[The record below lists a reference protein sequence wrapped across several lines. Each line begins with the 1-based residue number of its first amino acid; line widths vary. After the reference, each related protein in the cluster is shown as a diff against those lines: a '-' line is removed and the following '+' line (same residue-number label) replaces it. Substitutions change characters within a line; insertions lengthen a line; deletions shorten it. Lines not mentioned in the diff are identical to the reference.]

1 MSRIKVFT
9 RSEAEHRP
17 TCCINAVAEPQIH
30 CLADIIFVV
39 DGSGVLI
46 SYYFDLMKS
55 FLSRAVGKLD
65 VDSGNTRVGLVIYS
79 TDVETSF
86 NLDAYKSNT
95 TLIQAAISKLN
106 YYPGD
111 TNTAGALAYVR
122 ETMLTPQAGDRS
134 DVDNAIVVVFIDENS
149 DNRTATRVSKIS
161 AFL

>member
-1 MSRIKVFT
+1 M
-9 RSEAEHRP
+9 
-17 TCCINAVAEPQIH
+17 H

-39 DGSGVLI
+39 DGSGELI

-86 NLDAYKSNT
+86 NLDTYKSNT
-95 TLIQAAISKLN
+95 TLMQAVISKLN

-134 DVDNAIVVVFIDENS
+134 DVDNVIVVFIDENS
-149 DNRTATRVSKIS
+149 DNRTATRVSQIS
-161 AFL
+161 KQVRPSVFTCAALN

>member
-1 MSRIKVFT
+1 
-9 RSEAEHRP
+9 
-17 TCCINAVAEPQIH
+17 
-30 CLADIIFVV
+30 
-39 DGSGVLI
+39 
-46 SYYFDLMKS
+46 
-55 FLSRAVGKLD
+55 
-65 VDSGNTRVGLVIYS
+65 
-79 TDVETSF
+79 VETSF

-134 DVDNAIVVVFIDENS
+134 DVDNVIFVFIDENS